1 MHPKLLQFAFMILEC
16 ERGGSDRMVQNRMI
30 KAPKVIVI
38 VVLSLALSGCTFRN
52 EMDQKFGD
60 QHFKTSVA
68 LIELHKVR
76 FGEYPN
82 SLTDLK
88 FVGEWDQIALS
99 NVKYKKVA
107 NGYELDVVKGWV
119 GKPQLSYP
127 DEFWKGLGVVRS
139 NMKP

>member
-1 MHPKLLQFAFMILEC
+1 MRKLKHA
-16 ERGGSDRMVQNRMI
+16 
-30 KAPKVIVI
+30 IVI
-38 VVLSLALSGCTFRN
+38 LVLSFGLSACAFQK
-52 EMDQKFGD
+52 EADQKFGD
-60 QHFKTSVA
+60 QHFKTSIA

-82 SLTDLK
+82 SLKDLK
-88 FVGEWDQIALS
+88 FVGEWDQAALAS
-99 NVKYKKVA
+99 VNYKKVA
-107 NGYELDVVKGWV
+107 NGYELDVVRGWV

>member
-1 MHPKLLQFAFMILEC
+1 M
-16 ERGGSDRMVQNRMI
+16 GQNRMI

-76 FGEYPN
+76 FGEYPD

>member
-1 MHPKLLQFAFMILEC
+1 MRKLKHA
-16 ERGGSDRMVQNRMI
+16 
-30 KAPKVIVI
+30 IVI
-38 VVLSLALSGCTFRN
+38 LALSFGLSTCAFQK
-52 EMDQKFGD
+52 EADQKFGD
-60 QHFKTSVA
+60 QHFKTSIA

-82 SLTDLK
+82 SLKDLK
-88 FVGEWDQIALS
+88 FVGEWDRAALAS
-99 NVKYKKVA
+99 VNYKKVA
-107 NGYELDVVKGWV
+107 NGYELDVVRGWV

>member
-1 MHPKLLQFAFMILEC
+1 
-16 ERGGSDRMVQNRMI
+16 
-30 KAPKVIVI
+30 
-38 VVLSLALSGCTFRN
+38 
-52 EMDQKFGD
+52 
-60 QHFKTSVA
+60 VA

-82 SLTDLK
+82 SLKDLK
-88 FVGEWDQIALS
+88 FVGEWDQIALGS
-99 NVKYKKVA
+99 VEYKRVA

-119 GKPQLSYP
+119 GRPELRYP

>member
-1 MHPKLLQFAFMILEC
+1 MK
-16 ERGGSDRMVQNRMI
+16 
-30 KAPKVIVI
+30 KAPKLIVTI
-38 VVLSLALSGCTFRN
+38 VLSLALSGCTVQKEF
-52 EMDQKFGD
+52 DQKFGD

-82 SLTDLK
+82 SLNDLK
-88 FVGEWDQIALS
+88 FVGEWDQIALAS
-99 NVKYKKVA
+99 VKYKKIA
-107 NGYELDVVKGWV
+107 NGYELDVVRGWV

>member
-1 MHPKLLQFAFMILEC
+1 MRNPQNFLPVIL
-16 ERGGSDRMVQNRMI
+16 
-30 KAPKVIVI
+30 
-38 VVLSLALSGCTFRN
+38 VLSFGLSSCAVQKGF
-52 EMDQKFGD
+52 DQKFGD

-82 SLTDLK
+82 SLKDLK

-99 NVKYKKVA
+99 NVKYKRVP
-107 NGYELDVVKGWV
+107 NGYELDVVQGWV
-119 GKPQLSYP
+119 GKPELSYP
-127 DEFWKGLGVVRS
+127 DEFWMGLGLVRS

>member
-1 MHPKLLQFAFMILEC
+1 M
-16 ERGGSDRMVQNRMI
+16 R
-30 KAPKVIVI
+30 KAPNLLIAL
-38 VVLSLALSGCTFRN
+38 VLSLTISGCALQK
-52 EMDQKFGD
+52 EADQKFGD
-60 QHFKTSVA
+60 QHFKTAIA

-82 SLTDLK
+82 SLNDLK
-88 FVGEWDQIALS
+88 FVGDWDRGALIS
-99 NVKYKKVA
+99 VAYKKVA

-119 GKPQLSYP
+119 GKPELTYP

>member
-1 MHPKLLQFAFMILEC
+1 MRSGFDPPRLHQTHTSAFRITKNKM
-16 ERGGSDRMVQNRMI
+16 R
-30 KAPKVIVI
+30 KAPNLLIA
-38 VVLSLALSGCTFRN
+38 LALSLTISGCALQK
-52 EMDQKFGD
+52 EADQKFGD
-60 QHFKTSVA
+60 QHFKTAIA

-82 SLTDLK
+82 SLNDLK
-88 FVGEWDQIALS
+88 FVGEWDRGALIS
-99 NVKYKKVA
+99 VAYKKVA

-119 GKPQLSYP
+119 GKPELTYP